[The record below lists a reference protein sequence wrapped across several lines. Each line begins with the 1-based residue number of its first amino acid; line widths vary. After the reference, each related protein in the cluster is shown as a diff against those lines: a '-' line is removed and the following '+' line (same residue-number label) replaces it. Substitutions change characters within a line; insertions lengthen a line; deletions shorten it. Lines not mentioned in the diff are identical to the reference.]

1 MIFWLFLW
9 LSCFV
14 VWLIVKSICVLPISS
29 KNIFLEKLL
38 DLKNWYSYNLI
49 CAEDAI
55 KKDNSVLPW
64 MLNRNDP
71 PHSVPAPKSSLPWSL
86 LPLFVSDIWVPP
98 QSTKCHTQFQISRPQ
113 DSGPVSMSAAQ
124 GQSEASP
131 PPRLLVIP
139 ATFLASS
146 AAALAAT
153 AIKMFVNPE
162 VEFSGMK
169 MCVHKAENLL
179 RRFPG
184 NFP

>member
-1 MIFWLFLW
+1 
-9 LSCFV
+9 
-14 VWLIVKSICVLPISS
+14 
-29 KNIFLEKLL
+29 
-38 DLKNWYSYNLI
+38 
-49 CAEDAI
+49 
-55 KKDNSVLPW
+55 
-64 MLNRNDP
+64 
-71 PHSVPAPKSSLPWSL
+71 
-86 LPLFVSDIWVPP
+86 
-98 QSTKCHTQFQISRPQ
+98 
-113 DSGPVSMSAAQ
+113 MSAAQ
-124 GQSEASP
+124 GQSEASPP

-184 NFP
+184 QAIFLNVRGESKIIIKLNWIKHRKFATFKQNAFQDSCLTCLHDVPI

>member
-1 MIFWLFLW
+1 
-9 LSCFV
+9 
-14 VWLIVKSICVLPISS
+14 
-29 KNIFLEKLL
+29 
-38 DLKNWYSYNLI
+38 
-49 CAEDAI
+49 
-55 KKDNSVLPW
+55 
-64 MLNRNDP
+64 
-71 PHSVPAPKSSLPWSL
+71 
-86 LPLFVSDIWVPP
+86 
-98 QSTKCHTQFQISRPQ
+98 
-113 DSGPVSMSAAQ
+113 MSAAQ
-124 GQSEASP
+124 GQSEASPPP

>member
-1 MIFWLFLW
+1 MTIICFRY
-9 LSCFV
+9 LST
-14 VWLIVKSICVLPISS
+14 STT
-29 KNIFLEKLL
+29 
-38 DLKNWYSYNLI
+38 
-49 CAEDAI
+49 
-55 KKDNSVLPW
+55 
-64 MLNRNDP
+64 
-71 PHSVPAPKSSLPWSL
+71 
-86 LPLFVSDIWVPP
+86 P

-153 AIKMFVNPE
+153 AIKMFVNSE

-169 MCVHKAENLL
+169 MCVLFIRQKSYCVDFQAIFLNVRGESKIIIKLNWIKHRKFAT
-179 RRFPG
+179 FKIPSKI
-184 NFP
+184 PV